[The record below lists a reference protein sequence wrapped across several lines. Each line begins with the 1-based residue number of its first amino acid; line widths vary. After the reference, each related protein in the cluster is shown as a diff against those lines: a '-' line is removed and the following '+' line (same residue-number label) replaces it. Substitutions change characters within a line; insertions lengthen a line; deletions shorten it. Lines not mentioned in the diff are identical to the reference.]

1 MFGMFIF
8 SINAT
13 ILQLSLGKV
22 ATFLLSQS
30 VRGSGALGMMSA
42 GARAYNGGLGALPQR
57 GPGAEPLIR
66 GPGKQSPHEAENLLA
81 SGCATEAA
89 NLPHSVRT
97 LSK

>member
-30 VRGSGALGMMSA
+30 GTGVW
-42 GARAYNGGLGALPQR
+42 GLCPQR

-66 GPGKQSPHEAENLLA
+66 RPGKQSPHEAKNLLA

-89 NLPHSVRT
+89 NLPHSVQALT